1 MSLLKPEAIE
11 SFAAAWQRVLGTG
24 VFLHGTAIFRLVCVR
39 VYAHNESIWVL
50 AASANVIDC
59 LEDK

>member
-39 VYAHNESIWVL
+39 VYAHNESI
-50 AASANVIDC
+50 
-59 LEDK
+59 